1 MTLVV
6 SHAGGRALSVDVE
19 SFLPLHPNS
28 FRILVALR
36 EEEQHGYALVKAL
49 EADPG
54 VPGKIMPANLYRRI
68 RTLHEQGLIA
78 ETDQRPDPEIDDERR
93 RYFKVTPL
101 GEAVARA
108 EAVRL
113 KSLVDQAADLLTP
126 RA

>member
-1 MTLVV
+1 M
-6 SHAGGRALSVDVE
+6 SAFDIE
-19 SFLPLHPNS
+19 SFLPLHPHS

-54 VPGKIMPANLYRRI
+54 VVGTIMPANLYRRI
-68 RTLHEQGLIA
+68 RTLHEQGLIE
-78 ETDQRPDPEIDDERR
+78 ETDERPDPELDDQRR
-93 RYFKVTPL
+93 RYFTVTPL

-113 KSLVDQAADLLTP
+113 KSLVDQAADLLSP
-126 RA
+126 QA

>member
-1 MTLVV
+1 M
-6 SHAGGRALSVDVE
+6 SAFDVE
-19 SFLPLHPNS
+19 AFITRHPNS

-54 VPGKIMPANLYRRI
+54 VSGSIMPANLYRRI
-68 RTLHEQGLIA
+68 RTLHEQGLIE
-78 ETDQRPDPEIDDERR
+78 ETDERPDPAIDDQRR
-93 RYFKVTPL
+93 RYFTVTAL

-108 EAVRL
+108 EAMRL